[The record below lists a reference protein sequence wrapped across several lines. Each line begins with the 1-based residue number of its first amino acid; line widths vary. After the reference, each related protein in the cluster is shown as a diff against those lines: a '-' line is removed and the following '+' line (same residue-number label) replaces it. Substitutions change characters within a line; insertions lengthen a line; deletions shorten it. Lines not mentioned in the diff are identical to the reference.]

1 MARIATAPR
10 FAPDT
15 RKTLSRDPR
24 DFHHGLLRWRLPLTS
39 PTMTQCGLSEQP
51 LWQWEPQG

>member
-24 DFHHGLLRWRLPLTS
+24 DFHHGLLACICCHVVRR
-39 PTMTQCGLSEQP
+39 G
-51 LWQWEPQG
+51 G

>member
-24 DFHHGLLRWRLPLTS
+24 DFNHGLLGPPGCARA
-39 PTMTQCGLSEQP
+39 GA
-51 LWQWEPQG
+51 

>member
-24 DFHHGLLRWRLPLTS
+24 DFHHGLLAASKPLFTH
-39 PTMTQCGLSEQP
+39 EQRDRVGFVA
-51 LWQWEPQG
+51 LGPQPA

>member
-24 DFHHGLLRWRLPLTS
+24 DFHHGR
-39 PTMTQCGLSEQP
+39 
-51 LWQWEPQG
+51 